1 MGTTDLGKTFGI
13 VDLYKDCTDLTDVYR
28 IEKAF
33 SKLESDAASVFQ
45 ILDNAEK
52 RGRCSVELVRSQLN
66 TLRKFLFLV
75 HYRNGGHARQYI
87 DGRFDSVTATT
98 VENYRVKHKLADARA
113 VWLHNVA
120 LLLEDEHWEVPTDE
134 RLMWTTRTDY
144 KEDAYNTQ
152 LGLYRA
158 PPGTEFVLTE
168 NGLGLEEG
176 AMTSVSYAF
185 GALFSDADSD
195 QAPSYFP
202 LTQSFPI
209 TPTLV
214 IILRSTLLTREAV
227 MIEHGAPPEEAWR
240 RVYGGLE
247 FSNTSYFHDIP
258 RTLAK
263 TTYIPR
269 LSGESHPFMKAPSE
283 RTPEDQRKREDFEKR
298 GLLNGVPLH
307 SRLRDRFVFAI
318 DDLTQEQVGR
328 VNALLLTH
336 CRETISFST
345 STGLLQ
351 AIDAFER
358 DNKLRCLEKQRFAS
372 LKTKLQSEQASVS

>member
-1 MGTTDLGKTFGI
+1 
-13 VDLYKDCTDLTDVYR
+13 
-28 IEKAF
+28 
-33 SKLESDAASVFQ
+33 
-45 ILDNAEK
+45 
-52 RGRCSVELVRSQLN
+52 
-66 TLRKFLFLV
+66 
-75 HYRNGGHARQYI
+75 
-87 DGRFDSVTATT
+87 
-98 VENYRVKHKLADARA
+98 
-113 VWLHNVA
+113 
-120 LLLEDEHWEVPTDE
+120 
-134 RLMWTTRTDY
+134 
-144 KEDAYNTQ
+144 
-152 LGLYRA
+152 
-158 PPGTEFVLTE
+158 
-168 NGLGLEEG
+168 
-176 AMTSVSYAF
+176 
-185 GALFSDADSD
+185 
-195 QAPSYFP
+195 
-202 LTQSFPI
+202 
-209 TPTLV
+209 
-214 IILRSTLLTREAV
+214 